1 MVPGGTM
8 FLRAAGIRAPLCTCS
23 QEDNEHWWS
32 EASTWSDRS
41 ISKLKL
47 HKEGE
52 KLHREQNYMVE
63 AKSEGKGRQ
72 SYRGRGAHA
81 IQAKRRMA
89 EEVASS
95 SSLKLLLLNLHT
107 FCSLTTSCFGSFP
120 FTSLSCL
127 FLFKDSC
134 LLNLVSSTLD
144 TIFIPTSPPSGN
156 RSLSKHGKQVFMVPF
171 I

>member
-1 MVPGGTM
+1 MNTGD
-8 FLRAAGIRAPLCTCS
+8 L
-23 QEDNEHWWS
+23 
-32 EASTWSDRS
+32 
-41 ISKLKL
+41 KLLHEVTDLLVGWKL

-52 KLHREQNYMVE
+52 KVHTEQNYMVE

-72 SYRGRGAHA
+72 SYRGGGAHA

-134 LLNLVSSTLD
+134 LVNLVSSTLD
-144 TIFIPTSPPSGN
+144 TIFIPPF
-156 RSLSKHGKQVFMVPF
+156 RKQVSLQA
-171 I
+171 